1 MFLRVGTMLGPRA
14 FRNFIVRVKDRFSN
28 KFGLKKLAGKVVAES
43 NVINLPGTFNPWSA
57 LSTFDRACNG
67 AS

>member
-1 MFLRVGTMLGPRA
+1 MFARGNDALGPEHSVISSHVQIR
-14 FRNFIVRVKDRFSN
+14 VR
-28 KFGLKKLAGKVVAES
+28 KKLAGKVVAEES